1 MQTDKL
7 LLTLT
12 RITMVFALVVIVL
25 GAYTRLSNAGLGC
38 PDWPGCYGQ
47 LVVPEQE
54 RHVEQANQLY
64 PDRPLEQGKAW
75 KEMVHRYA
83 AGGLGLL
90 ILVMSIVSLNQRR
103 LTGQLRWT
111 PFFLLGLVVFQA
123 LLGMWTVTL
132 LLKPIVVMGHLLGGM
147 TILLILVW
155 QMLGLLP
162 VGQTQSNAPLS
173 GNLGRWAVV
182 GLVVVYMQIS
192 LGGWTSANYAAL
204 VCPDLPACQGS
215 WWPSMNFREG
225 FIPWRGLGVD
235 YEFGVLDTA
244 ARTAVHVSHRMGAVI
259 TLIFVSLISLA
270 AIKQSNAAIKRVGK
284 LLLSVLLVQFSLG
297 VANVAFKLPIAIAV
311 FHNGVASLLL
321 STMGALLFYTR
332 QAGSLSGKPD

>member
-1 MQTDKL
+1 
-7 LLTLT
+7 
-12 RITMVFALVVIVL
+12 LVVIVL

-38 PDWPGCYGQ
+38 PDWPGCYGR
-47 LVVPEQE
+47 LVVPEE
-54 RHVEQANQLY
+54 ALHVEQANQLY

-90 ILVMSIVSLNQRR
+90 ILIMSIISFNQRR
-103 LTGQLRWT
+103 LAGKQRWT

-155 QMLGLLP
+155 QMLGLQSAE
-162 VGQTQSNAPLS
+162 QTKSYAPLS
-173 GNLGRWAVV
+173 GNLGSWAVV
-182 GLVVVYMQIS
+182 GLAVVYMQIS

-204 VCPDLPACQGS
+204 VCPDLPVCQGS
-215 WWPSMNFREG
+215 WWPSMNFKEG

-270 AIKQSNAAIKRVGK
+270 AIKQSNIAVQRAGK
-284 LLLSVLLVQFSLG
+284 VLLSVLLVQFSLG

-321 STMGALLFYTR
+321 SAMGALLFYSH
-332 QAGSLSGKPD
+332 QANKFSVKPH

>member
-1 MQTDKL
+1 MQNDKL

-12 RITMVFALVVIVL
+12 RVTMVFAFVVIVL

-38 PDWPGCYGQ
+38 PDWPGCYGR
-47 LVVPEQE
+47 LVVPEEQM
-54 RHVEQANQLY
+54 HVEQANQLY
-64 PDRPLEQGKAW
+64 PERPLEQGKAW

-90 ILVMSIVSLNQRR
+90 ILTMTIISLLQQRQTGKWR
-103 LTGQLRWT
+103 LT
-111 PFFLLGLVVFQA
+111 PFLLLGLVVFQA

-147 TILLILVW
+147 TILLVLVW
-155 QMLGLLP
+155 QMLGL
-162 VGQTQSNAPLS
+162 QSDTQEKSDVPLS
-173 GNLGRWAVV
+173 GSLGRWAAA
-182 GLVVVYMQIS
+182 GLVVVYLQIS

-204 VCPDLPACQGS
+204 VCPDLPVCQGS

-259 TLIFVSLISLA
+259 TLIIVSLLSLA
-270 AIKQSNAAIKRVGK
+270 AINQTNLAVKRAGK
-284 LLLSVLLVQFSLG
+284 ILLSVLLLQFSLG
-297 VANVAFKLPIAIAV
+297 VANVVFKLPIAIAV

-321 STMGALLFYTR
+321 SAMGALLFYTR
-332 QAGSLSGKPD
+332 QASKFSVKPR